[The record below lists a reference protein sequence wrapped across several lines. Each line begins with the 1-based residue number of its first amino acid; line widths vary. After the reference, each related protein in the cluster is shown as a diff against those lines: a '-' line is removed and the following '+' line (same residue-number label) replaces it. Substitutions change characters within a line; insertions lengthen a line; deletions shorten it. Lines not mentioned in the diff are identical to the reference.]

1 MAIVRGGLSR
11 VLMKYADIDLTKI
24 RLIGW
29 GAGQAFRDY
38 FPHTGLSLEYT
49 ICPRQENQ
57 GTTLHGVPVRP
68 PEALLQEKHDDVLV
82 VVFSAYAPEIMNAIR
97 NTYGN
102 YRTVRAV
109 DFGDD
114 AGVIEELQAFQG
126 AVRGGMRL
134 EKAPAIRS
142 AELGLFMQGP
152 ITEFTLLALAYH
164 RMRYPASHLALVTW
178 TTEDPELVKACRP
191 WVDELV
197 QIEPPPPNGYD
208 TRNYVTRSCKAG
220 SQLMLKAGVRYVV
233 RLRTDAVLVG
243 SVYRT
248 LERLFG
254 NGDKNPG
261 KMGVLLQASWAY
273 MPFHFSDKLMIA
285 RAEDMAQLW
294 SMPEDLRGAESFP
307 ASLADPAFLNM
318 PFLDFR
324 HLSYESSLWMH
335 YAQTLGYP
343 ADTLEDAYRFA
354 RDRLMEIDS
363 DTHMFSIKHVPLFNL
378 KLRPMLE
385 PSLGWWREMQG
396 DFEGTLEQLRNV
408 SASGMAMGDF
418 FARRVG

>member
-11 VLMKYADIDLTKI
+11 VLMKYADLDLQKI

-38 FPHTGLSLEYT
+38 FPHTGLKLEYT
-49 ICPRQENQ
+49 ICPRPENQ
-57 GTTLHGVPVRP
+57 GSIIHGVPVRP
-68 PEALLQEKHDDVLV
+68 PEALADEAYDEVLV

-109 DFGDD
+109 DFGED
-114 AGVIEELQAFQG
+114 AGIIEELQAFHT
-126 AVRGGMRL
+126 AVRGGMQL
-134 EKAPAIRS
+134 TKAPASRP

-152 ITEFTLLALAYH
+152 ITEFTLLGLAYH
-164 RMRYPASHLALVTW
+164 RLRYPAAHLALVTW
-178 TTEDPELVKACRP
+178 TTEDPALVEACRP
-191 WVDELV
+191 WVDTLE

-220 SQLMLKAGVRYVV
+220 SQLMLRAGVRYVV

-248 LERLFG
+248 LERLYG
-254 NGDKNPG
+254 NGAKNPG

-273 MPFHFSDKLMIA
+273 MPFHFSDKLMIS
-285 RAEDMAQLW
+285 RAEDMAELW
-294 SMPEDLRGAESFP
+294 SMPEDPRGAEDFP
-307 ASLADPAFLNM
+307 KSLADPAFLAM
-318 PFLDFR
+318 PFQEFR
-324 HLSYESSLWMH
+324 HLSYESSLWTS
-335 YAQTLGYP
+335 YARKLGYR

-354 RDRLMEIDS
+354 RDRLVEIDS

-378 KLRPMLE
+378 RLRPMLE
-385 PSLGWWREMQG
+385 PSIGWWHEMQR
-396 DFEGTLEQLRNV
+396 DFEGTLEHIRSV
-408 SASGMAMGDF
+408 SSAEMTMADF